1 MLFNA
6 LTASYLKAC
15 LTLGDSSGLERKQVW
30 TEIAETV
37 FVPPP
42 GHGAKMYSLVCH
54 LCRTLRP
61 IMAVQ
66 GQTAGGSCYWN
77 TASKCSMP
85 DHIMGMGKGETFQS
99 EIQIPKELGQVCK
112 NGWFCLF
119 KMLWFG

>member
-1 MLFNA
+1 
-6 LTASYLKAC
+6 
-15 LTLGDSSGLERKQVW
+15 
-30 TEIAETV
+30 
-37 FVPPP
+37 
-42 GHGAKMYSLVCH
+42 
-54 LCRTLRP
+54 
-61 IMAVQ
+61 MAVQ